1 MADFTSTYQNTL
13 TRIIFVAMRLF
24 LPPNEQPIGDR
35 RKHLESRAFNPET
48 MTHAAGIDIDAL
60 SQLTPEAL
68 LKWEES
74 LIHGNSSSQA
84 TGEEI
89 FEGFSTWEFDRI
101 CVVLGRGS
109 KTAEANV
116 EICSE
121 DNIPIVR
128 RCSGGASIVA
138 GPGCLMY
145 SVILSLQEHP
155 ELRSIDAAHRFV
167 MERILTATR
176 SLDSRVTLQG
186 ICDLTIEDRK
196 FSGNALR
203 YTRDWLLYHGTIL
216 YHFPIE
222 SISRYLA
229 TPPRQPA
236 YRSGRSHADFLTNL
250 DCKPEALRQ
259 SLRESWGLI

>member
-1 MADFTSTYQNTL
+1 
-13 TRIIFVAMRLF
+13 MRLF
-24 LPPNEQPIGDR
+24 LPPNEQPTSDR
-35 RKHLESRAFNPET
+35 RPSPPESGAITPEPMTLTTGVDVAAVSQVTPET
-48 MTHAAGIDIDAL
+48 
-60 SQLTPEAL
+60 L

-74 LIHGNSSSQA
+74 LIHGDTTSLSS
-84 TGEEI
+84 GEKI
-89 FEGFSTWEFDRI
+89 VEGFSTWEFDRT

-109 KTAEANV
+109 KTSEANV
-116 EICSE
+116 DLCAE
-121 DNIPIVR
+121 DSIPIVR

-145 SVILSLQEHP
+145 SVILSLQDRP
-155 ELRSIDAAHRFV
+155 DLRSIDKAHRFV
-167 MERILTATR
+167 MDRILTATK

-186 ICDLTIEDRK
+186 ICDLTIGDRK

-216 YHFPIE
+216 YCFPIE
-222 SISRYLA
+222 SITRYLA

-250 DCKPEALRQ
+250 DCKPEALKQ
-259 SLRESWGLI
+259 ALRESWGLI

>member
-1 MADFTSTYQNTL
+1 
-13 TRIIFVAMRLF
+13 MRLF
-24 LPPNEQPIGDR
+24 LSPNEQPTGDR
-35 RKHLESRAFNPET
+35 RKHPES
-48 MTHAAGIDIDAL
+48 GIINAEPMAL
-60 SQLTPEAL
+60 ATGVDNATVCKVAPEASVTGSSNTTL
-68 LKWEES
+68 SSSDPQAILKWEES
-74 LIHGNSSSQA
+74 LIHGNPSSQTA
-84 TGEEI
+84 GEELD
-89 FEGFSTWEFDRI
+89 EGFSTWEFDRI

-109 KTAEANV
+109 KTSEANLELCV
-116 EICSE
+116 E
-121 DNIPIVR
+121 DRVPIVR

-145 SVILSLQEHP
+145 SVILSLDKRP
-155 ELRSIDAAHRFV
+155 DLRSIDAAHRFV
-167 MERILTATR
+167 MDRIRLATWR
-176 SLDSRVTLQG
+176 LDFRVTLQG

-216 YHFPIE
+216 YRFPIE

-250 DCKPEALRQ
+250 ECKPEALKQ
-259 SLRESWGLI
+259 SLREAWGLKQ

>member
-1 MADFTSTYQNTL
+1 
-13 TRIIFVAMRLF
+13 MRLF
-24 LPPNEQPIGDR
+24 LPPNEPPTGDR
-35 RKHLESRAFNPET
+35 RKHPQAGIINPEPIALAT
-48 MTHAAGIDIDAL
+48 GVDIAAV
-60 SQLTPEAL
+60 SQVTPETL
-68 LKWEES
+68 LEWEGS
-74 LIHGNSSSQA
+74 LIQGNSSSQ
-84 TGEEI
+84 TSDEELV
-89 FEGFSTWEFDRI
+89 EGFSTWEFDRI

-109 KTAEANV
+109 KTSEANV
-116 EICSE
+116 ELCAE
-121 DNIPIVR
+121 DRVPIVR

-145 SVILSLQEHP
+145 SVILSLQQRP
-155 ELRSIDAAHRFV
+155 ELRSINTAHRFV
-167 MERILTATR
+167 MNRIFNATQ
-176 SLDSRVTLQG
+176 SLNSKVTLQG

-222 SISRYLA
+222 CISRYLA

-236 YRSGRSHADFLTNL
+236 YRSGRSHADFLTNI
-250 DCKPEALRQ
+250 DCQPDALRQ